1 MADWNW
7 VLPNVA
13 LGSAP
18 SRSDIPAMQRQG
30 ITDVLDLRGEPN
42 AGETGPTDFYAGS
55 GISYHYDPMR
65 DNGSR
70 QPISAYQIG
79 VSVIRDAIARGGKA
93 YVYCAAGEYRSPSMV
108 YAYLRSIGYSPDS
121 AWSTIRAAR
130 PVVQNQYVS
139 SAEAA
144 VPFLGQAPSNVGT
157 NLAIGAIIVGLGGL
171 GWYFSKGARANPRA
185 PRPNPSRPNAG
196 AGVLLQAQD
205 TGRIL
210 LAKRSDRVAAGG
222 MWAVPGGHVE
232 AGESAAEAAARE
244 LAEEL
249 RIHVNRLKPI
259 FRMQSGDFRY
269 ETFFRKV
276 PYELHPALNWE
287 STDARWFSLDALPKP
302 LHPGVAALLRDRA
315 VRMKLTR

>member
-30 ITDVLDLRGEPN
+30 ITDVLDLQGEPN
-42 AGETGPTDFYAGS
+42 QGQTGPNDFYGGS
-55 GISYHYDPMR
+55 GISYHYVPMR

-70 QPISAYQIG
+70 QPISVYQAG
-79 VSVIRDAIARGGKA
+79 VAIIQDAIARGGKA
-93 YVYCAAGEYRSPSMV
+93 LVHCSAGEYRSPSMV
-108 YAYLRSIGYSPDS
+108 YAYLRSIGYSPDA

-130 PVVQNQYVS
+130 PVVQNQYVAD
-139 SAEAA
+139 AEAA
-144 VPFLGQAPSNVGT
+144 VPYLGQVQAGSSFGT
-157 NLAIGAIIVGLGGL
+157 GLAVAAIAVGLGGL
-171 GWYFSKGARANPRA
+171 GWYFSKKPRTNPA
-185 PRPNPSRPNAG
+185 RPNAG

-210 LAKRSDRVAAGG
+210 LAKRSDRVPAGG
-222 MWAVPGGHVE
+222 TWAVPGGHIE
-232 AGESAAEAAARE
+232 PGETPAEAAARE

-249 RIHVNRLKPI
+249 RIHVNRLKPLYEM
-259 FRMQSGDFRY
+259 RSGTFRY
-269 ETFFRKV
+269 ETFLRKV
-276 PYELHPALNWE
+276 PYELHTTLNWE
-287 STDARWFSLDALPKP
+287 STDVGWFSLDRLPKP

-315 VRMKLTR
+315 VRTKLTNSR